1 MYRDPLEE
9 GQVFLLPSGRL
20 VQITNIRQ
28 VNITARY
35 VEADV
40 LKEQVMIRRDWLHR
54 HGQRSYMLAANDTA
68 TWKCPHCHADLPS
81 TPPPP
86 VVHEPRKKPSANE
99 SQFRNDAEAPAAAVS
114 ACGTGS

>member
-40 LKEQVMIRRDWLHR
+40 LKEQVMVRRDWLHR
-54 HGQRSYMLAANDTA
+54 HGHRSYMLAANDST
-68 TWKCPHCHADLPS
+68 TWKCPHCQADLPS
-81 TPPPP
+81 SPPPL
-86 VVHEPRKKPSANE
+86 VVHEPRRKTTPADHA
-99 SQFRNDAEAPAAAVS
+99 FRNAGEEEAPLVS
-114 ACGTGS
+114 ACGAAS